1 VKLLNF
7 LTVVAVAGV
16 LAACAATPGPARV
29 DNPAPAV
36 VTPEVDPGAAAPPA
50 AAPVPVVSA
59 EAAKAKLLQQK
70 REAQQQKQDL
80 DDESARLASYQKN
93 LFQVFKLTESTA
105 GFQARPNAI
114 GVFESKAARS
124 GKMRVSLAQMP
135 DSPARLAVGS
145 YTINLNLLV
154 EYVENRECMAG
165 GCLGKTQKIVRS
177 VPKTVQI
184 AVSPKT
190 AFTGSRELSFLDS
203 ENVEPNAKDVRI
215 SYSNLVMTVR
225 RITVAAPVT
234 RSD

>member
-1 VKLLNF
+1 VKLRNF
-7 LTVVAVAGV
+7 LTVAALAGA
-16 LAACAATPGPARV
+16 LAACATSPSPTRVATP
-29 DNPAPAV
+29 
-36 VTPEVDPGAAAPPA
+36 AAADA
-50 AAPVPVVSA
+50 GANAQTVAAPVPLVSP

-80 DDESARLASYQKN
+80 DDESSRLASYQKN
-93 LFQVFKLTESTA
+93 LFQVFKLTESAA

-114 GVFESKAARS
+114 GVFESKSARS

-145 YTINLNLLV
+145 YTVNLNLLV
-154 EYVENRECMAG
+154 EYVETRECIAG
-165 GCLGKTQKIVRS
+165 GCIGKTQKIVRS

-184 AVSPKT
+184 AISPKT
-190 AFTGSRELSFLDS
+190 AFGGSRELSFLDS
-203 ENVEPNAKDVRI
+203 ANLEPTAKDVRI

-225 RITVAAPVT
+225 RMTVSAPAG